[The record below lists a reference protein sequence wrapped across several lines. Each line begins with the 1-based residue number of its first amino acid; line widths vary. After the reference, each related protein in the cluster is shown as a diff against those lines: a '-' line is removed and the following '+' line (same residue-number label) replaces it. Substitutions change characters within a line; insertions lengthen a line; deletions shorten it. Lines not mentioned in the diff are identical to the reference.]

1 MSEEK
6 KAKILIVEDDLIIK
20 KTYTEELQAEGFVV
34 YGAENGR
41 DGLEVA
47 IREEPDIILL
57 DISLPD
63 MDGLTLCDEIR
74 KVNKEAKIIG
84 LTSSNEVGIITQL
97 LQRGGNGY
105 LLKNME
111 RAELLEAIWQ
121 VLAGKIYL
129 SKAANQKLLEQY
141 RNISTA
147 LAQAPLLTRREEEIL
162 QLLNEGLTSPQ
173 IAAKLFLSH
182 YTVETHRKNLLQKFN
197 ATNSQLLLKLARQNK
212 LLE

>member
-1 MSEEK
+1 MVS
-6 KAKILIVEDDLIIK
+6 ILIIDDHPLVTDGVATMLK
-20 KTYTEELQAEGFVV
+20 DSDEVRVTASAKTAKDALALLRNHQY
-34 YGAENGR
+34 
-41 DGLEVA
+41 
-47 IREEPDIILL
+47 DIILL

-74 KVNKEAKIIG
+74 KINKDAKIIG

-121 VLAGKIYL
+121 VLAGNIYL

-141 RNISTA
+141 RNINTA
-147 LAQAPLLTRREEEIL
+147 LAQVPLLTRREKEIL
-162 QLLNEGLTSPQ
+162 QLLNEGLTGPQ